1 MHIIQKNIVV
11 DINLLFGSNVISVVL
26 SSIHRM
32 YLGSINPWE
41 LEEKREEACAKLA
54 HTTLSK

>member
-11 DINLLFGSNVISVVL
+11 DINLLFGSNVISIVL
-26 SSIHRM
+26 GSIHGM

-41 LEEKREEACAKLA
+41 LEEKRKKYVPNWHIL
-54 HTTLSK
+54 L